1 MENFYTPDKAGNL
14 PAATRV
20 LVFAPHPDDEIFGC
34 GGSLALYRQR
44 GAEIHVHVLT
54 DGAGFSP
61 EQERAGIAAC
71 RRAETNAALALLGI
85 PAASFGPFRDRGL
98 AALASLGEHVRE
110 LIGQHRPDVV
120 LAPSLWEIHPDHLAT
135 GRALLAA
142 VEQLL
147 SRSENLPGLMFY
159 EIGAPLRT
167 DLLVD
172 VTPVWELKQQA
183 MACFPS
189 QLAQQ
194 DYARHIA
201 ALNAYRTY
209 TLPSATRYAEAF
221 SFISAEEFGKRGEWP
236 DRRVLGRWAEAA
248 LAAADVQAEILQASL
263 AGRDADLR
271 IALVALEKAREDLLQ
286 LHGLQRELQQARADY
301 AALLNSSSWRLTAPL
316 RWLRRQF
323 VAGNGK

>member
-1 MENFYTPDKAGNL
+1 MENFYTPGQAGNL
-14 PAATRV
+14 PAASRV
-20 LVFAPHPDDEIFGC
+20 LVLAPHPDDEIFGG
-34 GGSLALYRQR
+34 GGSLALYRQQ

-54 DGAGFSP
+54 DGAGFSS
-61 EQERAGIAAC
+61 EQERAGIASC
-71 RRAETNAALALLGI
+71 RQAETNAALALLGI
-85 PAASFGPFRDRGL
+85 PSASFGQFRDRSLVGL
-98 AALASLGEHVRE
+98 ANLGQHVRD

-147 SRSENLPGLMFY
+147 SRSQKVPALMFY
-159 EIGAPLRT
+159 EIGAPLRA
-167 DLLVD
+167 DLLID
-172 VTPVWELKQQA
+172 VTPVWELKQRA

-209 TLPSATRYAEAF
+209 TLPSSIRYAEAF
-221 SFISAEEFGKRGEWP
+221 SLIPAAALGKGGEWP
-236 DRRVLGRWAEAA
+236 DRRVLERWAEVA
-248 LAAADVQAEILQASL
+248 LAAADVQAEVLQASL
-263 AGRDADLR
+263 GRREVDLR
-271 IALVALEKAREDLLQ
+271 IALVALEKAREDL
-286 LHGLQRELQQARADY
+286 QQVHAAYD
-301 AALLNSSSWRLTAPL
+301 ALLNSSSWRLTAPL